1 MLTGGARFPAML
13 SGEKTGNPRGRKL
26 TPCGGKEDHPVSDI
40 NMQALA
46 ALFSFLVAL
55 VLARGVAL
63 AQRGTL
69 PGGALWV
76 AYLRG
81 LVGIFFT
88 ASLVLGFY
96 AFAGVALWH
105 F

>member
-1 MLTGGARFPAML
+1 M
-13 SGEKTGNPRGRKL
+13 
-26 TPCGGKEDHPVSDI
+26 SDI
-40 NMQALA
+40 NIQALV

-63 AQRGTL
+63 VQRGVL

-81 LVGIFFT
+81 LVGFFFT
-88 ASLVLGFY
+88 GALVLGFY
-96 AFAGVALWH
+96 AMAGVVLWH